1 MRELLDRSPC
11 SNTSRNSE
19 RKRGRGR
26 SMEIEWFHG
35 EVTRAIW
42 RPAKELPRIKSVRI
56 LPEASNRGIHER
68 GQRLLVG
75 GEGRRKRRRE
85 EKKEKERNTQIK
97 QPFLFVSPFWGE
109 KTKTIPMKNES
120 SFCHISRILVFDFD
134 QMARNWEISVE
145 MFRNYQAIGTY
156 CIRMT
161 LKRCLFNEVLIFC
174 LYVYIFIFK
183 SI

>member
-68 GQRLLVG
+68 GQRLLVE

-97 QPFLFVSPFWGE
+97 QPFLFVSPFWSE
-109 KTKTIPMKNES
+109 KTP
-120 SFCHISRILVFDFD
+120 ISGRCVID
-134 QMARNWEISVE
+134 EIE
-145 MFRNYQAIGTY
+145 
-156 CIRMT
+156 
-161 LKRCLFNEVLIFC
+161 EVLFAIFFGFWSSI
-174 LYVYIFIFK
+174 LIRRLETEK
-183 SI
+183 SLLKCFGIIKQSGRIAFVWL